1 MLTSLSTLRLM
12 LTTLLF
18 EVCLT
23 LPVPMDEIKELSGDE
38 AVLTLTPSFLR
49 IVFTE
54 LMLTPP
60 LADVA
65 PEADCGVEGLLDSV
79 VLALVA
85 LLEAFELAVADVLAL
100 VLVVVFVSLAEA
112 APPTPGVAGGLLD
125 WVCCCWSFW
134 RMVDEMDS
142 LMEAADETAET
153 RSVVCLDSTCL
164 IDWSIW
170 EISVDCCRICCCCIW
185 VCCCGCCTL
194 N

>member
-1 MLTSLSTLRLM
+1 
-12 LTTLLF
+12 
-18 EVCLT
+18 
-23 LPVPMDEIKELSGDE
+23 MDEIKELSGDE
-38 AVLTLTPSFLR
+38 AVFTLTPSFLR

-85 LLEAFELAVADVLAL
+85 LFEALALAVAVVTAV
-100 VLVVVFVSLAEA
+100 VLVAVVVLVKAE
-112 APPTPGVAGGLLD
+112 PPGVDGGVLD

-142 LMEAADETAET
+142 LMDEDDKVDET
-153 RSVVCLDSTCL
+153 RSLVCLDSECCWADWF
-164 IDWSIW
+164 IDMSVVCCWS
-170 EISVDCCRICCCCIW
+170 CCCCWICCCC
-185 VCCCGCCTL
+185 CCCGV
-194 N
+194 

>member
-12 LTTLLF
+12 LTTLLLD
-18 EVCLT
+18 VCLT
-23 LPVPMDEIKELSGDE
+23 LPVPMEEIKELSGDE

-85 LLEAFELAVADVLAL
+85 LLEAFELAVAAVAAL
-100 VLVVVFVSLAEA
+100 VLVVLAEA
-112 APPTPGVAGGLLD
+112 APPTPGVDGGVLN
-125 WVCCCWSFW
+125 WACCCWSFW

-153 RSVVCLDSTCL
+153 RSAGCLDSTCCWA
-164 IDWSIW
+164 DWSIW
-170 EISVDCCRICCCCIW
+170 EMSVDCCRICCCCCCCCIW
-185 VCCCGCCTL
+185 VCCCG
-194 N
+194 